1 MRLDD
6 SSPGIQPRSTQG
18 GTRHV
23 MHRFSEEER
32 QQVLSTVNDQY
43 FADLTPSQIVTI
55 LAEEGV

>member
-1 MRLDD
+1 
-6 SSPGIQPRSTQG
+6 
-18 GTRHV
+18 